1 MGREEVYDR
10 GRKRM
15 SNKPARI
22 YKVSFYN
29 QGSVYELYAKQIHQ
43 SSIYGF
49 IELSELTFNAVS
61 NVVVDPMEERLK
73 NEFGGVKITY
83 VPMHSI
89 IRIDEVEKEGTAK
102 IHELTERN
110 VNKIAAFPTP
120 IYTPPTPK

>member
-1 MGREEVYDR
+1 
-10 GRKRM
+10 M